1 MVEYVHQ
8 SSSFDINGV
17 RSSQTMSM
25 SIASLQTRDYMDFSE
40 DPALAKLLGSGERLL
55 FADKLK
61 KINQYEWS

>member
-8 SSSFDINGV
+8 SSSFANGV
-17 RSSQTMSM
+17 RTSQTM
-25 SIASLQTRDYMDFSE
+25 SIASLQTRDYMGFLE
-40 DPALAKLLGSGERLL
+40 EPALVKLLGPGERLL